1 MKIIFVLGTRPE
13 AIKLVPVIKEFAKHK
28 KYKLKVCFTGQ
39 HQEMVLPIFEF
50 FNIKIDKNLKLM
62 RNDQTLSAITG
73 RLFTNL
79 GVYLA
84 AQKPD
89 LVFVQGDTN
98 TARVAAT
105 VAFYLKIK
113 IAHIEAGLR
122 TFDIMSPFPEEY
134 NRVVISK
141 IASYHFAPTK
151 MAEKNLL
158 TEGIKKDSILVT
170 GNTGIDTLLLTLKK
184 YKTIVDHSKNNWG
197 KNGRNIILIT
207 CHRRENF
214 GKGLI
219 NICKAIKELSFTYK
233 NIDFVFPVH
242 LNPNVQKT
250 VHQEL
255 QNLSNVFL
263 INPLNYLEFVSLMAK
278 SYIILTDSGGIQ
290 EEAPSLKKPILILRE
305 TTERQEAVEN
315 ELAILIGN
323 STENIITNTK
333 KLIEDK
339 TFYSKMIQNKN
350 PFGEGNASIM
360 IFNKIENTL
369 S

>member
-1 MKIIFVLGTRPE
+1 MKVMFVLGTRPE

-50 FNIKIDKNLKLM
+50 FDIKIDKNLKLM

-79 GVYLA
+79 GIYLA

-89 LVFVQGDTN
+89 LIFVQGDTN

-141 IASYHFAPTK
+141 IANYHFAPTK
-151 MAEKNLL
+151 RAKNNLL
-158 TEGIKKDSILVT
+158 AEGIKKDAILVT

-184 YKTIVDHSKNNWG
+184 YKTIASDNDWG

-214 GKGLI
+214 GKRL
-219 NICKAIKELSFTYK
+219 NEICKAIKELSFIYK
-233 NIDFVFPVH
+233 NFDFVFPVH

-250 VHQEL
+250 VNQEL
-255 QNLSNVFL
+255 QGLNNVFL
-263 INPLNYLEFVSLMAK
+263 IKPLNYLEFVSLMDK

-290 EEAPSLKKPILILRE
+290 EEAPSLKKPVLILRE
-305 TTERQEAVEN
+305 TTERQEAVES
-315 ELAILIGN
+315 ELAILIGDN
-323 STENIITNTK
+323 AENIITYTK
-333 KLIEDK
+333 KLVEDSN
-339 TFYSKMIQNKN
+339 FYSKMTQNKN
-350 PFGEGNASIM
+350 PYGDGNAAIT
-360 IFNKIENTL
+360 IFNKLENIL